1 MNVNSWSKNLVAGHW
16 PKREPD
22 SHKGSYGK
30 VGIIAGSETMP
41 GAAALCA
48 AAAVESGA
56 GLTTVNTLRSVIPI
70 VASHVPE
77 ATFYHRDDDLN
88 GFLEGRDAVA
98 AGPGLGRLSDD
109 IIEDLITNFEGP
121 LVIDADGLYELS
133 SHEVIIRKRTAP
145 LIITPHVGEMARI
158 INEDIEY
165 VNNNRCEVS
174 AKLAADYGIYV
185 VLKGPETIVA
195 EPNGGL
201 WVNHTGNPG
210 LAKGGTGDV
219 LTGMILAFIA
229 QRTDIQPAV
238 SNAVY
243 LHGYAADYLI
253 EQGEAIETIT
263 ASKVISAL
271 SASFQKVIS

>member
-70 VASHVPE
+70 VASYVPE

-121 LVIDADGLYELS
+121 LVIDADGLYKLS

-253 EQGEAIETIT
+253 EQGEAIETVT

>member
-1 MNVNSWSKNLVAGHW
+1 
-16 PKREPD
+16 
-22 SHKGSYGK
+22 
-30 VGIIAGSETMP
+30 
-41 GAAALCA
+41 
-48 AAAVESGA
+48 
-56 GLTTVNTLRSVIPI
+56 
-70 VASHVPE
+70 
-77 ATFYHRDDDLN
+77 
-88 GFLEGRDAVA
+88 
-98 AGPGLGRLSDD
+98 
-109 IIEDLITNFEGP
+109 
-121 LVIDADGLYELS
+121 
-133 SHEVIIRKRTAP
+133 
-145 LIITPHVGEMARI
+145 MARI

-253 EQGEAIETIT
+253 EQGEAIETVT

>member
-253 EQGEAIETIT
+253 EQGEAIETVT

-271 SASFQKVIS
+271 SASFQKLIS

>member
-158 INEDIEY
+158 INEDIDY

-253 EQGEAIETIT
+253 EQGEAIETVT

>member
-210 LAKGGTGDV
+210 LSKGGTGDV

-253 EQGEAIETIT
+253 EQGEAIETVT

>member
-70 VASHVPE
+70 VAGHVPE

-88 GFLEGRDAVA
+88 GFLEDKDAVA

-158 INEDIEY
+158 INEDIDY

-253 EQGEAIETIT
+253 EQGEAIETVT
-263 ASKVISAL
+263 ASKVINTL

>member
-88 GFLEGRDAVA
+88 GFLEDRDAVA

-158 INEDIEY
+158 INEDIDY

-253 EQGEAIETIT
+253 EQGEAIETVT

>member
-1 MNVNSWSKNLVAGHW
+1 MSINSWSKSLVIEHW
-16 PKREPD
+16 PKREPN
-22 SHKGSYGK
+22 SHKGSHGK

-41 GAAALCA
+41 GAAAICA
-48 AAAVESGA
+48 SAAVESGA

-77 ATFYHRDDDLN
+77 VTFYYRDDELN
-88 GFLEGRDAVA
+88 TFLEGKDAVA

-121 LVIDADGLYELS
+121 LVIDADGLYELNK
-133 SHEVIIRKRTAP
+133 HEALIRKRDSP
-145 LIITPHVGEMARI
+145 LIITPHAGEMARI

-165 VNNNRCEVS
+165 VNNNRYEAA
-174 AKLAADYGIYV
+174 AKLASDYGIYV

-195 EPNGGL
+195 EPDGAL
-201 WVNHTGNPG
+201 WVNHTGNSG

-219 LTGMILAFIA
+219 LTGIILAFIG
-229 QRTDIQPAV
+229 QSKDIQPAV

-243 LHGYAADYLI
+243 MHGYAADYLI
-253 EQGEAIETIT
+253 EQGEAIEAVT
-263 ASKVISAL
+263 ASKVINTL
-271 SASFQKVIS
+271 STSFQSIIN

>member
-121 LVIDADGLYELS
+121 LVIDADGLYKLS

-158 INEDIEY
+158 INEEIDY

-195 EPNGGL
+195 EPNGVL
-201 WVNHTGNPG
+201 WVNHTGNSG

-253 EQGEAIETIT
+253 EQGEAIETVT

>member
-88 GFLEGRDAVA
+88 GFLEDRDAVA

-253 EQGEAIETIT
+253 EQGEAIETVT

>member
-88 GFLEGRDAVA
+88 GFLEDKDAVA

-158 INEDIEY
+158 INEDIDY

-253 EQGEAIETIT
+253 EQGEAIETVT

>member
-70 VASHVPE
+70 VASYVPE

-253 EQGEAIETIT
+253 EQGEAIETVT

>member
-158 INEDIEY
+158 INEDIDY

-253 EQGEAIETIT
+253 EQDEAIETVT

-271 SASFQKVIS
+271 SASFQKLIS

>member
-1 MNVNSWSKNLVAGHW
+1 MNVNSWSKNLVSGYW
-16 PKREPD
+16 PKREPN
-22 SHKGSYGK
+22 SHKGSHGK

-70 VASHVPE
+70 VAGHVPE
-77 ATFYHRDDDLN
+77 ATFYYRDDNLN
-88 GFLEGRDAVA
+88 GFLEGKDAVA

-109 IIEDLITNFEGP
+109 IIEDLITNFNGP
-121 LVIDADGLYELS
+121 LVIDADGLYKLG
-133 SHEVIIRKRTAP
+133 SHEDLIRKRTAP
-145 LIITPHVGEMARI
+145 LIITPHAGEMARI
-158 INEDIEY
+158 INKDIEY
-165 VNNNRCEVS
+165 VNSNRYETA

-195 EPNGGL
+195 EPEGGL
-201 WVNHTGNPG
+201 WINHTGNSG

-219 LTGMILAFIA
+219 LTGMMLAFIA
-229 QRTDIQPAV
+229 RGTDIQPAV

-253 EQGEAIETIT
+253 EQGVAIETVT
-263 ASKVISAL
+263 GSKVINVL
-271 SASFQKVIS
+271 SESFQAALT

>member
-253 EQGEAIETIT
+253 EQGEAIETVT

>member
-70 VASHVPE
+70 VAGHVPE

-88 GFLEGRDAVA
+88 GFLEDKDAVA

-158 INEDIEY
+158 INEDIDY

-253 EQGEAIETIT
+253 EQGEAIETVT

>member
-243 LHGYAADYLI
+243 IHGYAADYLI
-253 EQGEAIETIT
+253 EQGEAIETVT

>member
-109 IIEDLITNFEGP
+109 IIEDLVTNFEGP

-253 EQGEAIETIT
+253 EQGEAIETVT

>member
-16 PKREPD
+16 SKRESD
-22 SHKGSYGK
+22 SHKGSHGK
-30 VGIIAGSETMP
+30 IGIIAGSETMP

-88 GFLEGRDAVA
+88 GFLEDRDAVA

-253 EQGEAIETIT
+253 EQGEAIETVT

>member
-243 LHGYAADYLI
+243 MHGYAADYLI
-253 EQGEAIETIT
+253 EQGEAIETVT